1 MKGFLRRGLAVA
13 LTAVMVMGLAVS
25 AFAQNSNTDEKTQV
39 TIEDGDKPYIS
50 FGADLRED
58 EKAKVL
64 DLFGITEADLENY
77 DVNTVTNA
85 EEHQYLDAYIT
96 NDHIGSRALS
106 SVAVMKAKK
115 GSGTN
120 VTTKNINYCT
130 TSMYE
135 NALATAGVKDADV
148 IVVGPFDMSGTAAL
162 IGAIKAYST
171 MTGKEVD
178 TDVIDGAINEI
189 VVTGEIGDETGN
201 TDEIAGMVA
210 YLKDQVGGK
219 NLSDSEITDAIDQA
233 SEKFNV
239 TLTQEQI
246 DQLLA
251 LLKKLQGLDLN
262 WDNLKNQAQN
272 LYGKLQDMGLN
283 IDTDALG
290 QQAQGFFAKIIAFI
304 KSLFNR

>member
-1 MKGFLRRGLAVA
+1 MKGFLRRGLAVVLA
-13 LTAVMVMGLAVS
+13 AVMVMGLTVS
-25 AFAQNSNTDEKTQV
+25 AFAGNSDSEAKTQV
-39 TIEDGDKPYIS
+39 SIEDGDTPYIS
-50 FGADLRED
+50 FGADLRAD

-64 DLFGITEADLENY
+64 ELFGITEEDLEKC

-115 GSGTN
+115 GSGIT

-135 NALATAGVKDADV
+135 NALATAGVEDADV

-162 IGAIKAYST
+162 IGAIKAYSG
-171 MTGKEVD
+171 MTGEDVD

-219 NLSDSEITDAIDQA
+219 NLSDSEITDAIEQA

-239 TLTQEQI
+239 SLTQDQI

-251 LLKKLQGLDLN
+251 LLKKLQGLDLD
-262 WDNLKNQAQN
+262 WGNLKNQAQN
-272 LYGKLQDMGLN
+272 LYGKLKDRGLN
-283 IDTDALG
+283 IDTAALG